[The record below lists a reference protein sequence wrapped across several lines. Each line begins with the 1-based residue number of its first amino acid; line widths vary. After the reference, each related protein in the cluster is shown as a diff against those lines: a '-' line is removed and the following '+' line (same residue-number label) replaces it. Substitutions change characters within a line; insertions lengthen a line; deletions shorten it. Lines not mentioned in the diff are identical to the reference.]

1 MISCQLQWLNFLF
14 GKGSAE
20 TRALSH
26 AQMQIWPFRKK
37 IDPLHGVKQKK
48 KKERKNLHSIMI
60 SCLQLLIS
68 IRDLYSWVT
77 K

>member
-48 KKERKNLHSIMI
+48 KKRKKELA
-60 SCLQLLIS
+60 
-68 IRDLYSWVT
+68 
-77 K
+77 